1 MYARAEGNRAIAGGA
16 LCLAGIAGFVGLAIL
31 SLLAASPKTQAGG
44 AYFDAYI
51 WRVVRFTLLQAVL
64 STVLSVVLAIPVA
77 RALVRQPRFPGR
89 IWILRLMALPLGLPA
104 IVAALGIITVWGRQG
119 TVNDVLIWAGL
130 DQPLSIYGLQ
140 GILLAH
146 VFFNLP
152 LAVRLFVAGL
162 ERIPGEYWRLSANL
176 GMRPFDLYRFI
187 EWPVIRKLLPGVAG
201 LIFMLCAT
209 SFTLVLT
216 LGGGPAATTI
226 EVAIY
231 QALRFDFDPP
241 RAVILSALQIALT
254 ALLLSLSAMLPD
266 ATEEGQTGGSAAMR
280 FDGGRWGARTVD
292 LFVIGLA
299 VLLVGL
305 PLLSVALSGVAAD
318 FLRLLAEPTVQ
329 RAFLTSCIIAFL
341 SALLSLAS
349 TGLIIRAER
358 AAIARQR
365 PGVMLETLVKGF
377 QASTSFIL
385 LVPPVILGA
394 GWFLLL
400 RPFGHVGAFAPL
412 IILVINALMA
422 MPFVYRILKP
432 AYLQHETRTGRLSL
446 SLGITGLRRLW
457 LNDLP
462 ALRRP
467 ALMALSFAAALS
479 LGDLGA
485 VALFGSQDVVTLPWL
500 LYSRMGS
507 YRTADAAGLALI
519 LGLLCLVLTIFG
531 TRENSAREGG
541 PL

>member
-1 MYARAEGNRAIAGGA
+1 MYGRAEGKRAIAAGA
-16 LCLAGIAGFVGLAIL
+16 LCLGGIVLFVGLAIC
-31 SLLAASPKTQAGG
+31 SLLSASPATRPDSAF
-44 AYFDAYI
+44 FDAYI
-51 WRVVRFTLLQAVL
+51 WRVVRFTLLQAAL
-64 STVLSVVLAIPVA
+64 STALSVALAIPLA
-77 RALVRQPRFPGR
+77 RALVRQQHFPGR

-119 TVNDVLIWAGL
+119 VLNDLLAWAGL
-130 DQPLSIYGLQ
+130 DQPLSIYGLP

-152 LAVRLFVAGL
+152 LAARLMVAGL

-176 GMRPFDLYRFI
+176 GMRPADLFRFI
-187 EWPVIRKLLPGVAG
+187 EWPVILRLLPGIAS

-241 RAVILSALQIALT
+241 RAVVLSVLQIALT
-254 ALLLSLSAMLPD
+254 ALVLSLSAFLPRE
-266 ATEEGQTGGSAAMR
+266 AEEAQTGGGKAVR
-280 FDGGRWGARTVD
+280 FDGNRWNARTADAFIIVVAVI
-292 LFVIGLA
+292 FVALPLISVTISGLA
-299 VLLVGL
+299 T
-305 PLLSVALSGVAAD
+305 D
-318 FLRLLAEPTVQ
+318 FLKLLGEPIVH

-341 SALLSLAS
+341 SALISVAA
-349 TGLIIRAER
+349 TGIIIRAEQ
-358 AAIARQR
+358 AAAGRREPAVLLAAFVQGLR
-365 PGVMLETLVKGF
+365 
-377 QASTSFIL
+377 ASTSFIL

-400 RPFGHVGAFAPL
+400 RPFGQVNAFAPV
-412 IILVINALMA
+412 IILLVNALMA
-422 MPFVYRILKP
+422 LPFVYRILKP
-432 AYLQHETRTGRLSL
+432 AYMQHEARTGRLSL
-446 SLGITGLRRLW
+446 SLGIYGLRRFW

-462 ALRRP
+462 ALRKP
-467 ALMALSFAAALS
+467 LLMALSFAAALS

-507 YRTADAAGLALI
+507 YRTADAAGLALLLAI
-519 LGLLCLVLTIFG
+519 LCLVLTMLG
-531 TRENSAREGG
+531 TRETRSPEGRA
-541 PL
+541 L